1 MDRGPS
7 RVALPLAVGILGFLA
22 VLAAADP
29 RIAPGRDSRRLEL
42 VDLIAEQDARVRDL
56 QADVRALEGELRS
69 AGRGSGD
76 QDAAIGDLRERAA
89 SLAVVAGNA
98 SLEGPGVVVV
108 LDDST
113 SSRSPSGDPNDLVVH
128 EEDIQTVVNA
138 LWSAGAEAVAVN
150 GERLSSISA
159 VRCAGN
165 TLLLHGR
172 LHSPPYEIAAV
183 GDAEALAE
191 ALPGQPGMDRWL
203 GAVASFGLGY
213 QVEARDLVAV
223 PGGVASLTLARARPA

>member
-1 MDRGPS
+1 MDRGAS
-7 RVALPLAVGILGFLA
+7 RLALPLAVGILGFLA

-29 RIAPGRDSRRLEL
+29 RIAPGRDYRRLEL

-56 QADVRALEGELRS
+56 QADVRSLEQELERVGESSGVRDGRIEELR
-69 AGRGSGD
+69 D
-76 QDAAIGDLRERAA
+76 RAQG
-89 SLAVVAGNA
+89 LAVFAGNA
-98 SLEGPGVVVV
+98 ALEGPGVVVT

-138 LWSAGAEAVAVN
+138 LWSAGAEAIAVN
-150 GERLSSISA
+150 GERLSSLSA

-172 LHSPPYEIAAV
+172 LHSPPYAVAAV
-183 GDAEALAE
+183 GEPEAITA

-213 QVEARDLVAV
+213 EVETRDRVLVPA
-223 PGGVASLTLARARPA
+223 GATSLALARARPA